1 MVWQTIKAQGL
12 LGNKAWVY
20 MNNCVSVFN
29 FIYLIE
35 KPQASC
41 FIEGFNNKIINIFN
55 YFLIYLSVH
64 NIGLEK

>member
-1 MVWQTIKAQGL
+1 
-12 LGNKAWVY
+12 